1 MGITVTEEITI
12 DSQWSNGE
20 QGEYPDEGMPI
31 SLPMVWEDDIEVG
44 EDFTKQDFE
53 KALKK
58 VSRKV
63 KK

>member
-1 MGITVTEEITI
+1 MGITITKETI
-12 DSQWSNGE
+12 DSQWPNGE
-20 QGEYPDEGMPI
+20 QGEYPGEGMPI
-31 SLPMVWEDDIEVG
+31 SLAMAWDDDIEGG

-58 VSRKV
+58 VSGKV